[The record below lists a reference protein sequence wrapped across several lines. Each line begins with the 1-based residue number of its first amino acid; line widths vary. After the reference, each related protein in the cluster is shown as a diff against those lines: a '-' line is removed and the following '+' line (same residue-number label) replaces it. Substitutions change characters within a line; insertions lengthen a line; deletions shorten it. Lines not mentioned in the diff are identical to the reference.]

1 MVGLARQ
8 RLLDQRPGAALQPG
22 IGLPAQSISQ
32 IGADLCRQC
41 RILAV
46 QLQRPLQRRHC
57 LVAFAQRQARAAQHQ
72 PAFHHLRFG
81 LQPGFQ
87 LGQHFVHVRHLR
99 LLGEVGRHGLGHA
112 GGAVEG
118 QWQRHQQGDEHHGQ
132 QLASAG
138 GIGRGGGRVGR
149 GQIGQRTG
157 GELAHQR
164 LALGR
169 AFGQGRQL
177 LVELLAAFTDDV
189 LIQPG
194 GLGRRRID
202 AGGAPAQQGPGHE
215 QPDEKGC
222 QDQQPEKEG
231 RG

>member
-1 MVGLARQ
+1 M
-8 RLLDQRPGAALQPG
+8 
-22 IGLPAQSISQ
+22 
-32 IGADLCRQC
+32 
-41 RILAV
+41 
-46 QLQRPLQRRHC
+46 
-57 LVAFAQRQARAAQHQ
+57 
-72 PAFHHLRFG
+72 
-81 LQPGFQ
+81 
-87 LGQHFVHVRHLR
+87 RHLR
-99 LLGEVGRHGLGHA
+99 LLGEIRRHGLGHA

-118 QWQRHQQGDEHHGQ
+118 QWQRHQQGDEYHSQ
-132 QLASAG
+132 QLAPAG
-138 GIGRGGGRVGR
+138 GIDWGARGVGWR
-149 GQIGQRTG
+149 KVGQCTG

-194 GLGRRRID
+194 GVGRRGID
-202 AGGAPAQQGPGHE
+202 AGGTPAQQGPGHE
-215 QPDEKGC
+215 KPDEKGC